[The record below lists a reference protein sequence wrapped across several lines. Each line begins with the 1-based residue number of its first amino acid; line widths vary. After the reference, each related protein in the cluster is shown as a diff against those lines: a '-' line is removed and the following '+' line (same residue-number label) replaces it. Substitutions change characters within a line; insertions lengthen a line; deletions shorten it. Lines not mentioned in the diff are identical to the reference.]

1 MPGPRPLAGS
11 INFLKCVLEIVGREA
26 AQLMNLDMLI
36 ITGIQK
42 MGGKLAGVAALAV
55 LEDHGPPRKVRQVSY
70 YSDAYVF
77 LQ

>member
-1 MPGPRPLAGS
+1 
-11 INFLKCVLEIVGREA
+11 
-26 AQLMNLDMLI
+26 MNLDMLI

-42 MGGKLAGVAALAV
+42 MGGKLAGAAALAA

-70 YSDAYVF
+70 YSAAYVF